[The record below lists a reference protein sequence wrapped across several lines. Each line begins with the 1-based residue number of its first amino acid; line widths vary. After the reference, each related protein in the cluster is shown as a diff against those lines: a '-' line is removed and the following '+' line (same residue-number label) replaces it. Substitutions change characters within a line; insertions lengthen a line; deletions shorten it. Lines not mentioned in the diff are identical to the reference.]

1 MNITGFALA
10 GLHPFS
16 IREIFKQG
24 LSWRDVSEDNA
35 KRIIATIPALAEE
48 VKLSYDGACLDAK
61 ITELLGDIVSTNMVN
76 LDSKVLNQR
85 RAVWLTP
92 QKARNV
98 FVKIQEKKLS
108 DERLASEK
116 RDIKAQAVLL
126 KSNRASL
133 VAQVANIS
141 IQGRQEATA
150 IKVRCNN
157 DCGALR
163 KVTPLVTIVPYD
175 KWLGCT
181 V

>member
-1 MNITGFALA
+1 MPDFVVLYCFVCFLKKSKNNI
-10 GLHPFS
+10 
-16 IREIFKQG
+16 
-24 LSWRDVSEDNA
+24 
-35 KRIIATIPALAEE
+35 
-48 VKLSYDGACLDAK
+48 KLY
-61 ITELLGDIVSTNMVN
+61 
-76 LDSKVLNQR
+76 
-85 RAVWLTP
+85 TP

-108 DERLASEK
+108 DERLTSEK
-116 RDIKAQAVLL
+116 RDIKAQAILL

-181 V
+181 I